1 MLKRISLMYER
12 YILHNPIRVLLFLAL
27 ILSFSI
33 VNIKYFELDA
43 SADTLILDDDED
55 LKIFRDTNAKYK
67 SSDFMIVTITDKY
80 QDTFSPETL
89 SFIKILTQEITK
101 ADYVESVTSITN
113 IPLVTS
119 SQKPLTELINEVPNI
134 FSEDINK
141 RLAREEILSSPIYKD
156 LIISSDAKT
165 SAMQIVIRKNQN
177 LLDALNKRNM
187 LYQKYVSNLEYEDEY
202 IKSKAA

>member
-55 LKIFRDTNAKYK
+55 LKIFRDTNEKYK
-67 SSDFMIVTITDKY
+67 SSDFMILTITDKY

-89 SFIKILTQEITK
+89 SFIK
-101 ADYVESVTSITN
+101 
-113 IPLVTS
+113 
-119 SQKPLTELINEVPNI
+119 
-134 FSEDINK
+134 F
-141 RLAREEILSSPIYKD
+141 
-156 LIISSDAKT
+156 
-165 SAMQIVIRKNQN
+165 
-177 LLDALNKRNM
+177 
-187 LYQKYVSNLEYEDEY
+187 
-202 IKSKAA
+202 